1 MQQHPAWDE
10 LGDPPPA
17 PATSPAA
24 ALLERPAP
32 DVVVVGMGASGLEAA
47 VALARRGADVV
58 ALDAVGIAAGAAGAN
73 GGFLLA
79 GLALFH
85 HHAVAALGRE
95 AAVAWYHRTR
105 AELDRLAD
113 REPTFRRVGSLRTAS
128 DAAELP
134 DIERHLAALQADDLP
149 GERYDGPHG
158 RGLLVP
164 GDGVFHPVAR
174 CRRLAVAAVEAG
186 ATLVAPA
193 RVTRIAPGA
202 LHLAGFVRPIAA
214 RRVLVAVDGGL
225 ERLVPELGGGRG
237 GGGGGLGV
245 RTARLQ
251 MLATAP
257 SEQVVG
263 DRPRY
268 HRYGLDYLQ
277 QLPTG
282 EVLLGGGRDVG
293 GEDEWVA
300 GEADG
305 PVEPSEPVQAHLD
318 RWRQDLGITAPV
330 THRWAARAAFT
341 HDRLPVDERTA
352 PGVHV
357 VGAYSG
363 HGNVLGGL
371 LAREAALALLG
382 DA

>member
-1 MQQHPAWDE
+1 MPQPPWYH
-10 LGDPPPA
+10 LGTPPPA
-17 PATSPAA
+17 PPTSPAGV
-24 ALLERPAP
+24 LLERPPP
-32 DVVVVGMGASGLEAA
+32 DVVVIGMGASGLEAA
-47 VALARRGADVV
+47 TALARRGADTV

-79 GLALFH
+79 GLARFH
-85 HHAVAALGRE
+85 HDAVAALGRD
-95 AAVAWYHRTR
+95 AAVAWYHRTL
-105 AELDRLAD
+105 AELDRLGD

-128 DAAELP
+128 DAAEV
-134 DIERHLAALQADDLP
+134 DDVERHLAALRADDLP
-149 GERYDGPHG
+149 GEPYDGPFG

-186 ATLVAPA
+186 ATLVA
-193 RVTRIAPGA
+193 
-202 LHLAGFVRPIAA
+202 
-214 RRVLVAVDGGL
+214 VDGGL
-225 ERLVPELGGGRG
+225 EHLVPALGERTGG
-237 GGGGGLGV
+237 GV

-251 MLATAP
+251 MQATARTDQP
-257 SEQVVG
+257 VA

-268 HRYGLDYLQ
+268 HRHGLDYLQ
-277 QLPTG
+277 QLPSG

-293 GEDEWVA
+293 GDAEWDVSGA
-300 GEADG
+300 PAQ
-305 PVEPSEPVQAHLD
+305 PSAPVQAHLD
-318 RWRQDLGITAPV
+318 RWRAELGIGAPV
-330 THRWAARAAFT
+330 THRWAAHAAFT
-341 HDRLPVDERTA
+341 RDRLPVDERVA

-382 DA
+382 ETR

>member
-1 MQQHPAWDE
+1 MSQPAWHE
-10 LGDPPPA
+10 LGTPLPA
-17 PATSPAA
+17 PPTSPAR
-24 ALLERPAP
+24 ALLERPPP
-32 DVVVVGMGASGLEAA
+32 DAVVVGMGASGLEAA
-47 VALARRGADVV
+47 TALARRGADTV

-85 HHAVAALGRE
+85 HDAVAALGRD
-95 AAVAWYHRTR
+95 AAVAWYHRTL
-105 AELDRLAD
+105 AELDGLAE
-113 REPTFRRVGSLRTAS
+113 REPTFRRTGSLRTAA
-128 DAAELP
+128 DDTELA
-134 DIERHLAALQADDLP
+134 DIERHLAALRADDLP
-149 GERYDGPHG
+149 GEPHDGPSG

-193 RVTRIAPGA
+193 RVTRVEPGA
-202 LHLAGFVRPIAA
+202 VHVAGLDRPPATT
-214 RRVLVAVDGGL
+214 RVLVAVDGGL
-225 ERLVPELGGGRG
+225 EHLVAVLGQ
-237 GGGGGLGV
+237 V

-251 MLATAP
+251 MQATAP
-257 SEQVVG
+257 TDRVVA

-268 HRYGLDYLQ
+268 HRHGLDYLQ
-277 QLPTG
+277 QLPSG

-293 GEDEWVA
+293 GASEWDVSGA
-300 GEADG
+300 PAA
-305 PVEPSEPVQAHLD
+305 PSAPVQAHLD
-318 RWRQDLGITAPV
+318 RWRAELGIGAPV
-330 THRWAARAAFT
+330 THRWAAHAAFT
-341 HDRLPVDERTA
+341 PDRLPVDERIA

-371 LAREAALALLG
+371 LAREAALALL
-382 DA
+382 DDPTR